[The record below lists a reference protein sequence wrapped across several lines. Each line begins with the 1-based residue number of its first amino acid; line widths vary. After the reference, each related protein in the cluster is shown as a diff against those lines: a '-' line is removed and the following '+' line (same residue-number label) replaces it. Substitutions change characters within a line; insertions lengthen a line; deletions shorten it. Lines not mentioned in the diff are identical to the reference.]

1 MWQEKGTRVG
11 IPSFRHRNPT
21 NLNLFGIWDAKLD
34 LNLYSFEGR
43 MTSEIICLLI
53 DNFCLNL
60 QEESILVLDNASVH
74 TSTLFKNKL
83 EEWKAKGLKIFY
95 LPTYSPEL
103 NLIEHLWRFMKY
115 EWIEL
120 NAYKCW
126 ENLVLYVENIALN
139 FGKKYT
145 INFV

>member
-1 MWQEKGTRVG
+1 
-11 IPSFRHRNPT
+11 
-21 NLNLFGIWDAKLD
+21 
-34 LNLYSFEGR
+34 

-53 DNFCLNL
+53 DDFCLNL

-74 TSTLFKNKL
+74 TSAFFKNKL
-83 EEWKAKGLKIFY
+83 EQWNDKGLKVFY

-120 NAYKCW
+120 SAYKCW
-126 ENLVLYVENIALN
+126 ENLIQYVENIALN
-139 FGKKYT
+139 FGEKYT